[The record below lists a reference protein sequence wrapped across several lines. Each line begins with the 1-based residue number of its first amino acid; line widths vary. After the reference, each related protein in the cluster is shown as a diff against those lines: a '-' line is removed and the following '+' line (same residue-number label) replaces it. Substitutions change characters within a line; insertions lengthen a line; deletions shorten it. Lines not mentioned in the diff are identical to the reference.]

1 VESGLTARLGGL
13 PAVAWRRPLPVA
25 RIREMLPRAVTHH
38 RAPQQAST
46 RLFELAGLILLLSFG
61 LAIDAVA
68 AWVLIAMPMTAIVAL
83 LVADLEATRAA
94 AAKAAPARPAGRALD
109 PTRG

>member
-1 VESGLTARLGGL
+1 MARVG
-13 PAVAWRRPLPVA
+13 
-25 RIREMLPRAVTHH
+25 EMVPRALTHH
-38 RAPQQAST
+38 RGPQQAST

-83 LVADLEATRAA
+83 LVADLEAARAGAPGAA
-94 AAKAAPARPAGRALD
+94 AARPAGRPLD
-109 PTRG
+109 PSRS